1 MIWLQR
7 FLKALGY
14 LSSYERPAHV
24 DEEIQMHADTLYHR
38 MLDQEKAIEA
48 AKQAGEPAPSF
59 PPILSLSRAAITASP
74 SPMPSAIPGNDAASQ
89 AEKDAKVKLRLTKE
103 ARDELK
109 KRTKNQPQ
117 IVKELEER
125 AMYSEAESD
134 IGVQRRISELT
145 KARDQARKERRE
157 RGEATVGDTVSGWF
171 GW

>member
-1 MIWLQR
+1 
-7 FLKALGY
+7 
-14 LSSYERPAHV
+14 
-24 DEEIQMHADTLYHR
+24 

-48 AKQAGEPAPSF
+48 AKQAGQPVPSF
-59 PPILSLSRAAITASP
+59 PPILSPSRTPVP
-74 SPMPSAIPGNDAASQ
+74 SPTPPAAPENDAASQ
-89 AEKDAKVKLRLTKE
+89 EAKVKLRLTKE

-109 KRTKNQPQ
+109 KRTKDQPQ

>member
-1 MIWLQR
+1 
-7 FLKALGY
+7 
-14 LSSYERPAHV
+14 
-24 DEEIQMHADTLYHR
+24 MHADTLYHR

-48 AKQAGEPAPSF
+48 AKQAGQPAPSF
-59 PPILSLSRAAITASP
+59 PPILSPSRTPVPSPTLPSSP
-74 SPMPSAIPGNDAASQ
+74 SAVSDNDTASQ
-89 AEKDAKVKLRLTKE
+89 AEKDARVKLRLTKE

-109 KRTKNQPQ
+109 KRTKDQPQ